1 MFFRIVRR
9 NVNKGEQCAEITI
22 TCLIQGID
30 FKFAS
35 QNDPVIVKLYASV
48 AARSG
53 RFNNLSLFLSF
64 HHHQGTS

>member
-1 MFFRIVRR
+1 MRR
-9 NVNKGEQCAEITI
+9 NNKDEQCAEITI

-48 AARSG
+48 AARS
-53 RFNNLSLFLSF
+53 RFDNLSLFLSF
-64 HHHQGTS
+64 HHHQRT